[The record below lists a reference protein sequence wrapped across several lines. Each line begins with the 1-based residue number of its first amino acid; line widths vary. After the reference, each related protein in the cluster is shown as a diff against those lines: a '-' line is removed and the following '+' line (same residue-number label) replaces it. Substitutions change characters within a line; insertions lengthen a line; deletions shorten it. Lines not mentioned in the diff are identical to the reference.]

1 MRLKKPNRFAA
12 AGLAIGASIVS
23 IAACATPTISAT
35 SMPLYG
41 QSVQIELRGADFP
54 TYLPATRFK
63 RSGSTIVIDY
73 EYVTG
78 EFAPPSP
85 DFGNL
90 AVTLGELAPGN
101 YTVQARLFDINKP
114 KSSPQTISANV
125 PVIPPDDYGLYLIPM
140 EPQAYSPA
148 EVMVKSAVYFDPAS
162 MRATLSGNVIR
173 VDFDYY
179 GDAPVGSTAPAGSTS
194 FASITMPSL
203 QPGSYRVEG
212 WGRAKSGGDSG
223 RYFTKDFTVASTVP
237 VVEFYSEGLDHYF
250 LSATAEEIAML
261 DRGAQGDWKRTGQ
274 SFKAWARASDA
285 SPWAKPVCRFYA
297 KGPNSHFFTGDDAEC
312 RYLKALEQQQRADAA
327 AQGQPFLGW
336 QYEGIAF
343 YALMPEDGSCRPPWA
358 AVYRSYNH
366 RAAQGDSNH
375 RFTIDPDLRAA
386 MDVSWIDEGAA
397 FCSPY

>member
-1 MRLKKPNRFAA
+1 MRLKKLNRFAA
-12 AGLAIGASIVS
+12 ASLAIGASIVS
-23 IAACATPTISAT
+23 IAASATPTISAT

-54 TYLPATRFK
+54 TYLPATRYK

-73 EYVTG
+73 EFLTG
-78 EFAPPSP
+78 ESGPRGP

-101 YTVQARLFDINKP
+101 YTVQARLFDIDQP
-114 KSSPQTISANV
+114 KSSPQTISVNV

-140 EPQAYSPA
+140 EPQAYAPA

-162 MRATLSGNVIR
+162 MRATLSGNVVR

-212 WGRAKSGGDSG
+212 WGRPKSGGDPG
-223 RYFTKDFTVASTVP
+223 HYFTRNFTVASTVP

-250 LSATAEEIAML
+250 LAATAEEIAML

-274 SFKAWARASDA
+274 SFKGWARASDA
-285 SPWAKPVCRFYA
+285 SPWARPVCRFYA

-312 RYLKALEQQQRADAA
+312 QYLKTLEQQQRADASA
-327 AQGQPFLGW
+327 RGEPFLGW

-343 YALMPEDGSCRPPWA
+343 YALMPQNGGCPGPWT

-386 MDVSWIDEGAA
+386 MDVSWTDEGAA